1 MEEWNNLNQLQTLR
15 LNRNLSQRQVALR
28 IGKTDSYVSALESGN
43 INISLDEASK
53 LAYVYDSTLDEIYL
67 AIKGLKNT
75 KK

>member
-1 MEEWNNLNQLQTLR
+1 MNELQTLR
-15 LNRNLSQRQVALR
+15 LNRNLSQKQVALR
-28 IGKTDSYVSALESGN
+28 IGKTDSYVSALESGK

-67 AIKGLKNT
+67 AIKVLKNT